1 MMNNFDEFNL
11 QEEIV
16 KALEALEYTI
26 PTKVQEQVIPK
37 ALLGKNLTV
46 QAQTGTGKTA
56 SFVIP
61 LCEKIS
67 WEENSPQAL
76 ILAPTRE
83 LAIQICED
91 VKNIG
96 RFKRLKATAV
106 YGKSPFK
113 DQARELKSKT
123 HIVVGTPGRVLDHI
137 DKGTF
142 NTKDLKYLIIDEAD
156 EMLNMG
162 FISQVEDVIENI
174 PKKRTTMVFSA
185 TLPEEVAML
194 CSKYMDKPVNIKI
207 ESESLITNEIEHF
220 IYRSRG
226 DDKLEC
232 FKKLLIKE
240 KPDTAVAFCK
250 TKENVELAYQYLR
263 ALGYSVGKIHGG
275 MLQKQRIEAMQGF
288 KRGDFR
294 ILIATDVAAR
304 GIDVEGI
311 THVINLDIPLEKEAY
326 VHRIGRTGRAGKK
339 GKAITF
345 VTQFEDRF
353 LKEINE
359 YIGFDIEER
368 EVFELKTSK
377 AEEEVAVA
385 LLKKSGGKKVEKAKS
400 INKDITKIYF
410 NGGKK
415 KKLRAVDFVG
425 TISNIE
431 GVSVD
436 DIGIIEI
443 QDAGSYVEILNGK
456 GKTVLEALK
465 NMTIKG
471 KTLKIEIAR
480 KN

>member
-1 MMNNFDEFNL
+1 MNNFDTFKL
-11 QEEIV
+11 QGEIL
-16 KALEALEYTI
+16 KALEALEYTT

-37 ALLGKNLTV
+37 ALLNKNLIV
-46 QAQTGTGKTA
+46 KAQTGTGKTA

-61 LCEKIS
+61 LCEKIN
-67 WEENSPQAL
+67 WEENAPKGL

-96 RFKRLKATAV
+96 RFKRIKATCV

-113 DQARELKSKT
+113 DQARELKGKT

-137 DKGTF
+137 ERGSFDTR
-142 NTKDLKYLIIDEAD
+142 DLEYLIIDEAD

-162 FISQVEDVIENI
+162 FISQVEDVINRI

-185 TLPEEVAML
+185 TLPEAVVKL
-194 CSKYMDKPVNIKI
+194 CSNYMDKPLNIEI
-207 ESESLITNEIEHF
+207 ESEGLITNEIEHF

-226 DDKLEC
+226 EEKLEC
-232 FKKLLIKE
+232 LKKLLIKE

-250 TKENVELAYQYLR
+250 TKENVELAYQFLR
-263 ALGYSVGKIHGG
+263 SLGYSVGKIHGG
-275 MLQKQRIEAMQGF
+275 MLQKQRIEAMEGF

-304 GIDVEGI
+304 GIDVDGI
-311 THVINLDIPLEKEAY
+311 THVINIDIPLEKEAY

-345 VTQFEDRF
+345 VTAFEDRF
-353 LKEINE
+353 LNDINE
-359 YIGFDIEER
+359 YIGFNIEER
-368 EVFELKTSK
+368 EVYELKVSK
-377 AEEEVAVA
+377 TEEEEA
-385 LLKKSGGKKVEKAKS
+385 LKILKNSGEKKVEKSKG
-400 INKDITKIYF
+400 INKDITRIYF

-415 KKLRAVDFVG
+415 KKIRAVDFVG

-431 GVSVD
+431 GVNVD
-436 DIGIIEI
+436 DIGIIDI

-456 GKTVLEALK
+456 GREVMTALK